1 MHVLSLAAD
10 GLWII
15 ALAIMASI
23 TRTAWRRMTPETKVP
38 LQFHKDGRP
47 AWRMKRDLALVLPM
61 AAAVLFGLALLWGHR
76 SVTDFTYDVI
86 FFGLRATLAAMI
98 ALLHMQ
104 WLKQAVAALE
114 AEGALTR

>member
-1 MHVLSLAAD
+1 MHILSLAAD
-10 GLWII
+10 ALWII

-23 TRTAWRRMTPETKVP
+23 TRTAWMRMTADTKVP

-47 AWRMKRDLALVLPM
+47 AWRLKRDFALVLPV
-61 AAAVLFGLALLWGHR
+61 AAAMLFGMALLWGHR
-76 SVTDFTYDVI
+76 SVTDISYDVI

-104 WLKQAVAALE
+104 WLKQAMTALA
-114 AEGALTR
+114 AEGALIR